1 MASEHSVKAEVE
13 NRLSA
18 VRDGIAEAEGKMGL
32 LRKEE
37 SVYLD
42 LLRCAEKA
50 SIPEVEKPKAK
61 RGRPRKDK
69 AATAVELKSVVKAK
83 RGRPKKAVTEAPV
96 AAKEGKPKKVT
107 LANAVQQVLKASG
120 KPLTIDEILAGASSA
135 GHKSK
140 AKNIKQTV
148 YTAVHDLLNKKLIKR
163 EKKGV
168 YSL

>member
-1 MASEHSVKAEVE
+1 MASEQSVKVEVE

-18 VRDGIAEAEGKMGL
+18 VRDGIAEADKKMEL

-50 SIPEVEKPKAK
+50 SVSVAEKPKSK
-61 RGRPRKDK
+61 RGRPKK
-69 AATAVELKSVVKAK
+69 AVQVTPAVIKAK
-83 RGRPKKAVTEAPV
+83 RGRPKKVK
-96 AAKEGKPKKVT
+96 AAAAIELKSTKSKRIT
-107 LANAVQQVLKASG
+107 LAAAVQQVLKATG
-120 KPLTIDEILAGASSA
+120 KPMTIDEILAGASSA

-163 EKKGV
+163 EKKGI

>member
-1 MASEHSVKAEVE
+1 MASEQSVKAEVE
-13 NRLSA
+13 NRLSV
-18 VRDGIAEAEGKMGL
+18 VRESIAEVDSKMTL

-50 SIPEVEKPKAK
+50 SIPAVVEKPKAK
-61 RGRPRKDK
+61 RGRPKK
-69 AATAVELKSVVKAK
+69 VVAQAAPAVVKAK
-83 RGRPKKAVTEAPV
+83 RGRPKKAK
-96 AAKEGKPKKVT
+96 AATAVELKSTKSKRIT
-107 LANAVQQVLKASG
+107 LAAAVQQVLKATG
-120 KPLTIDEILAGASSA
+120 KPMTIDEILAGASSA

-163 EKKGV
+163 EKKGI